1 MTRSERQGDAKADQ
15 GELEFEIGLLVPLL
29 KSSTIRWTNLLFL
42 IVLQQ
47 PFTTKRMTLEM
58 FPDASCISVAQELLD

>member
-1 MTRSERQGDAKADQ
+1 MDKPV
-15 GELEFEIGLLVPLL
+15 VPY
-29 KSSTIRWTNLLFL
+29 S
-42 IVLQQ
+42 

>member
-29 KSSTIRWTNLLFL
+29 KSS
-42 IVLQQ
+42 
-47 PFTTKRMTLEM
+47 
-58 FPDASCISVAQELLD
+58 ELL